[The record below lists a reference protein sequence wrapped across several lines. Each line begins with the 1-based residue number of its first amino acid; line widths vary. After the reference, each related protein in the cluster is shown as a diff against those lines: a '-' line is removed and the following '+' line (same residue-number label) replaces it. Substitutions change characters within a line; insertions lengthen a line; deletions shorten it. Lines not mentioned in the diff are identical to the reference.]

1 MVQAQ
6 GKIRQGFQLHKSDVI
21 SIKIRAI
28 EVTVK
33 ISRIELPFLMN
44 QYQKLICDI
53 LVCW

>member
-28 EVTVK
+28 EK
-33 ISRIELPFLMN
+33 NNLEELF
-44 QYQKLICDI
+44 KL
-53 LVCW
+53 